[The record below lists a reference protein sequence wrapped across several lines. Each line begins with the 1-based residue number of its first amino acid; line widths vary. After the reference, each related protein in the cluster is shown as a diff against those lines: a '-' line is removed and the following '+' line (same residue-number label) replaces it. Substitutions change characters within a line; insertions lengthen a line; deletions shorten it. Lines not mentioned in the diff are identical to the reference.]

1 MQVQQHDGRTALV
14 FPGQGSHRDG
24 MDAEVGRWW
33 PELLDVLR
41 DAVEGDAF
49 ADAATSSAAAQPAIV
64 ATSLARWQA
73 LGRPTPDVT
82 AGHSLGELTALV
94 AAGALA
100 AEDAVRLA
108 ARRGAL
114 MQQAIDEH
122 PGCGML
128 AVKAAI
134 ADVSGVAAEHGLI
147 VANDNGPRQVIL
159 SGGADELQSARA
171 ALKSQRIRAT
181 LLPVAGAFHSP
192 FMEPAVAP
200 FAAELARTPFGPLA
214 CPVISGVTA
223 APMKDPREAL
233 AAAITGPVRWV
244 ETVAAMAGLGVTTF
258 TEVGP
263 GDVLTKLIQ
272 DGGHDGRVALAAEPS
287 AVA

>member
-1 MQVQQHDGRTALV
+1 MQDQQHGGRTALV

-24 MDAEVGRWW
+24 MGAEVGRGW

-41 DAVEGDAF
+41 DEVEGDAF
-49 ADAATSSAAAQPAIV
+49 NDAAESSAAAQPAIV

-73 LGRPTPDVT
+73 LGRPTPDAT

-94 AAGALA
+94 AAGSLA
-100 AEDAVRLA
+100 PEDAVRLA

-128 AVKAAI
+128 AVKAA
-134 ADVSGVAAEHGLI
+134 ADDVADVAAEHGLA

-159 SGGADELQSARA
+159 SGGADELESARA
-171 ALKSQRIRAT
+171 ALKAERIRAT
-181 LLPVAGAFHSP
+181 PLPVAGAFHSP
-192 FMEPAVAP
+192 LMESAVAP
-200 FAAELARTPFGPLA
+200 FAAELARTAFGPLA

-223 APMKDPREAL
+223 APMEDPRDAL

-244 ETVAAMAGLGVTTF
+244 ETVEAMADLGVTTF
-258 TEVGP
+258 IEVGP
-263 GDVLTKLIQ
+263 GDVLTGLIQ
-272 DGGHDGRVALAAEPS
+272 RSGREGRFARTADVPTVA
-287 AVA
+287 

>member
-1 MQVQQHDGRTALV
+1 MQVEQQGGRTAFV
-14 FPGQGSHRDG
+14 FPGQGSHREG
-24 MDAEVGRWW
+24 MDVEVGRWW
-33 PELLDVLR
+33 PELLVVVR
-41 DAVEGDAF
+41 DAIEGDAF

-64 ATSLARWQA
+64 ATSLARWRA
-73 LGRPTPDVT
+73 LGSPAPDVA
-82 AGHSLGELTALV
+82 AGHSLGELSALV

-114 MQQAIDEH
+114 MQEAIEAH

-128 AVKAAI
+128 AVKAA
-134 ADVSGVAAEHGLI
+134 AGDVAALAAEHGLA
-147 VANDNGPRQVIL
+147 VANDNGPRQTIL
-159 SGGADELQSARA
+159 SGDAEGLASARA
-171 ALKSQRIRAT
+171 ALKEQRIRAT
-181 LLPVAGAFHSP
+181 PLPVAGAFHSP
-192 FMEPAVAP
+192 LMASAVAP
-200 FAAELARTPFGPLA
+200 FAEELARTPFGPLG

-223 APMKDPREAL
+223 APMEDPREAL

-244 ETVAAMAGLGVTTF
+244 ETVEAMAELGATRFV
-258 TEVGP
+258 EVGP

-272 DGGHDGRVALAAEPS
+272 GAGHEGPVALTAELP